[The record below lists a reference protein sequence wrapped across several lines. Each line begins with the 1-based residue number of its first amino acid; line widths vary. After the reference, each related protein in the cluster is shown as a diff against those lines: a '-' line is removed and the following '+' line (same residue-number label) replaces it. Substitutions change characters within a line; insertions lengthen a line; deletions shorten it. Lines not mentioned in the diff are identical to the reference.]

1 MLLESVFE
9 VLTVRHLCALLL
21 SILVALVATSHLN
34 YQLSPLWV
42 LHLYTHSH
50 TDDWMPPNIKY
61 LMRISHV
68 LLADGFEGQPVSP
81 VRLVISNSHITTGAF
96 IVVYHLSSVESIER
110 FLLHSERRKSAL
122 HQLSPASRFIF
133 GDQHVLALT
142 AHPHRNGLVYAAVS
156 SPTHNG
162 SSTVANSYL
171 ISAFNESGTVLWKQ
185 MVQTPPFD
193 TGDVFPAVTVDSR
206 CGIVSASVCGAVFTL
221 LPLTSE
227 NGREFSALALSLADG
242 QILWQYRQDESTIY
256 RRQRNNS
263 STRTNWK
270 LALLDHYE
278 SHSHV
283 DVSSW
288 KNYRNRLNELLPFQW
303 FGPTDSRIA
312 VLADVDLGK
321 TTPVVGKQMPNLLAM
336 MHPRGIDLLDL
347 ASGKPMS
354 QLTFN
359 WRPGATYAFISS
371 VNDSRYFFRSLGRN
385 LLTQLSI
392 HSAIIPSSLSSS
404 TTYVEHSSEGNMD
417 GDVPTHGDF
426 SHMVDCRGVLRH
438 LEVSTD
444 SSTVGLNSQ
453 SVIHGGLC
461 RPHSLFDFARL
472 GRPDWLED
480 DSKSVPPLVFRSDV
494 PSNGLVDL
502 WNYLLPS
509 FALHPQSV
517 NLLHKHHNTV
527 ENYDIVFLT
536 SDGSLT
542 CVSNRGHENWRLNA
556 EVSWLQVSRTV
567 AGGSSNDHNLHEMY
581 TKQFVPSL
589 SAVRLR
595 PFGMNPWSSLLA
607 PGQLRRPVR
616 KNTSP
621 DKLIALSALVSVGW
635 DSLSLVDLHSGRLL
649 ATHRLPSHP
658 TGKPIVIPF
667 TYSSDRTSEVDHFV
681 NSLVVIPCDGMLVA
695 FGVTVELRL
704 QTLILVL
711 LCLFASF
718 IFLNL
723 FCTLDPVDNEY

>member
-1 MLLESVFE
+1 MLLESIFE
-9 VLTVRHLCALLL
+9 VLTVRHFCALLL

-42 LHLYTHSH
+42 LHLYTQSH

-61 LMRISHV
+61 LTRASHV
-68 LLADGFEGQPVSP
+68 FLADGFEEKPVSP
-81 VRLVISNSHITTGAF
+81 VHLVISNSHITTGAF

-122 HQLSPASRFIF
+122 HQLNPASRFIF

-142 AHPHRNGLVYAAVS
+142 AHSHRNVMVYAAVS

-162 SSTVANSYL
+162 SSTLANSYL
-171 ISAFNESGTVLWKQ
+171 ISAFNGSGTVLWKQ
-185 MVQTPPFD
+185 MIRTPPFD
-193 TGDVFPAVTVDSR
+193 TGDVFPTVTVDSR
-206 CGIVSASVCGAVFTL
+206 CGIVSASICGTVFTL

-227 NGREFSALALSLADG
+227 NGREFSALALSLTDG
-242 QILWQYRQDESTIY
+242 RILWQYRQDESTIY

-263 STRTNWK
+263 STRTNWR

-278 SHSHV
+278 SHRHV

-312 VLADVDLGK
+312 VLADVELGK
-321 TTPVVGKQMPNLLAM
+321 TTPVGRKQMPNLLALL
-336 MHPRGIDLLDL
+336 HPRGIDLLDL
-347 ASGKPMS
+347 TSGKPMS
-354 QLTFN
+354 QLIFN
-359 WRPGATYAFISS
+359 WRPGSTYAFISS

-392 HSAIIPSSLSSS
+392 QSTIIPSSLSSS
-404 TTYVEHSSEGNMD
+404 ATYVEHSSDGDAD

-480 DSKSVPPLVFRSDV
+480 ESKSVPPLVFHSDV

-517 NLLHKHHNTV
+517 NLLHKHHNTG

-542 CVSNRGHENWRLNA
+542 CVSNHGHQNWRLNA

-567 AGGSSNDHNLHEMY
+567 AGGSSDDHNLHEMY

-595 PFGMNPWSSLLA
+595 PFGMKPWSSLLA
-607 PGQLRRPVR
+607 PGQLRRPVHR
-616 KNTSP
+616 TTST

-667 TYSSDRTSEVDHFV
+667 THSSDVTSEADHFV
-681 NSLVVIPCDGMLVA
+681 NSLIVVPCDGMLVA

-711 LCLFASF
+711 LCLFVSF

-723 FCTLDPVDNEY
+723 FCTLDPVDSEY